1 MIYKVGDFVKCIEEP
16 AYWDEVDND
25 INPEDLDEDCL
36 IAEGYHPGFTSE
48 MYDMLNEEAEV
59 VKIHDY
65 KPWIMLKDSN
75 GGRWW
80 WHMDWISRPI
90 QSKIIMTEADNNS
103 KYKSVI
109 LKIKK
114 MQDTRERK
122 GYAF

>member
-16 AYWDEVDND
+16 AYWDSIDND
-25 INPEDLDEDCL
+25 NNPDDLEEEYL
-36 IAEGYHPGFTSE
+36 IAEDDHPGFTSE
-48 MYDMLNEEAEV
+48 MYDMLGYECEITR
-59 VKIHDY
+59 IHES
-65 KPWIMLKDSN
+65 KPWILLRDSN
-75 GGRWW
+75 GNNWW
-80 WHMDWISRPI
+80 WHMDWISIPI